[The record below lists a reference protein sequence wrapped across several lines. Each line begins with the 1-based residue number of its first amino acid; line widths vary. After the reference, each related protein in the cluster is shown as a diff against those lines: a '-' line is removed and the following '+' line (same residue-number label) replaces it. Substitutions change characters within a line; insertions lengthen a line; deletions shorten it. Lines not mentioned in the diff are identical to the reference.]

1 MKAYHT
7 LVVTAVA
14 MLAGCASTLSPEQ
27 QAKID
32 AADRLQGVDRLVQER
47 IAESTTSIANTLSLI
62 ERIERG
68 PANQRVAAGSRSPA
82 GMGAGADP
90 FAPRSSGMPAA
101 PAAPQSA
108 SAPAGPAVVGV
119 GPGMQAGYVNTMLD
133 ARLQIQWKNG
143 SAEELLRTLAKQMGI
158 PFKVS
163 GEKKPLNP
171 VSVVSENDSMG
182 SILASVGRQIDRGAD
197 IVLNKTQQPI
207 VLELRFK

>member
-1 MKAYHT
+1 
-7 LVVTAVA
+7 

-27 QAKID
+27 QSKID
-32 AADRLQGVDRLVQER
+32 AAERLQGADRLVQER

-68 PANQRVAAGSRSPA
+68 AVNQRIASGEKVPTSTGSSSV
-82 GMGAGADP
+82 DSYVSK
-90 FAPRSSGMPAA
+90 SSGAMSVAVQPKAT
-101 PAAPQSA
+101 SGH
-108 SAPAGPAVVGV
+108 AGPAVVGV

-143 SAEELLRTLAKQMGI
+143 SAEELLRTLANQMGI

-163 GEKKPLNP
+163 GEKKQLNP
-171 VSVVSENDSMG
+171 VSVVSENASMG
-182 SILASVGRQIDRGAD
+182 SILSSVGRQIDRGAD
-197 IVLNKTQQPI
+197 IVLNKTQQPV

>member
-32 AADRLQGVDRLVQER
+32 AADRLQGVDRLVQDR

-68 PANQRVAAGSRSPA
+68 SANQRVATGSRSQPA
-82 GMGAGADP
+82 GMASGADS
-90 FAPRSSGMPAA
+90 FAPKSSGMPTAQ
-101 PAAPQSA
+101 QSA
-108 SAPAGPAVVGV
+108 SSQGSSAVVGV
-119 GPGMQAGYVNTMLD
+119 GPGMQAGYVNTLLD

-197 IVLNKTQQPI
+197 IVLNKTQQPV